1 MDIRVIDVQN
11 LGFRYGRTW
20 VFRDVSFSLQ
30 AGKIA
35 AILGPNGQGKTTL
48 LKSVVGLLKP
58 DSGSATLDGRLGYV
72 AQRNEIAFSYKVIDI
87 VVMGRAAHVGMFRA
101 PGSND
106 YEHARSALAK
116 LQLNHLS
123 EQTFNRLSGGERQL
137 VMIARALASECQ
149 VLILDEPASA
159 LDFRNQDLVLSTLRG
174 LAKDFGLAILMTTH
188 FPQHA
193 AHIADYSLLLQSV
206 DEARWGPSEEM
217 LSEKNLELLFGLPV
231 KRIQVERGD
240 SNHSGIL
247 PLFS

>member
-1 MDIRVIDVQN
+1 MIDVQG

-20 VFRDVSFSLQ
+20 IFRDVEFSLP

-58 DSGSATLDGRLGYV
+58 DTGSATLNGHLGYV

-87 VVMGRAAHVGMFRA
+87 VVMGRAAHIGMFRT
-101 PGSND
+101 PGSKD
-106 YEHARSALAK
+106 Y
-116 LQLNHLS
+116 
-123 EQTFNRLSGGERQL
+123 ERQL

-159 LDFRNQDLVLSTLRG
+159 LDFRNQDLVLSTLRK
-174 LAKDFGLAILMTTH
+174 LAKELNLAILMTTH

-206 DEARWGPSEEM
+206 DEAQWGPSEDM
-217 LSEKNLELLFGLPV
+217 LSEENLERLFGLPV
-231 KRIQVERGD
+231 RRIQVERGNT
-240 SNHSGIL
+240 NHSGIL

>member
-1 MDIRVIDVQN
+1 MIDVQG
-11 LGFRYGRTW
+11 LGFRYDQTW
-20 VFRDVSFSLQ
+20 IFRDVSFSLP
-30 AGKIA
+30 AGNIA

-58 DSGSATLDGRLGYV
+58 ATGSSTLGGRLGYV
-72 AQRNEIAFSYKVIDI
+72 AQRSEIAFSYKVIDI

-101 PGSND
+101 PGSKD
-106 YEHARSALAK
+106 YEHARTALSK
-116 LQLNHLS
+116 LQLQHLS
-123 EQTFNRLSGGERQL
+123 EQPFNRLSGGERQL

-174 LAKDFGLAILMTTH
+174 LAKDLGLAVLMTTH

-193 AHIADYSLLLQSV
+193 AHIADFSLLLQSV
-206 DEARWGPSEEM
+206 DQAQWGPSEEM
-217 LSEKNLELLFGLPV
+217 LSEENLELLFGLPV
-231 KRIQVERGD
+231 KRIQVERGETY
-240 SNHSGIL
+240 HSGIL

>member
-1 MDIRVIDVQN
+1 MIDVQS

-20 VFRDVSFSLQ
+20 IFRDVNFSLP

-58 DSGSATLDGRLGYV
+58 QTGSSILGGRLGYV

-87 VVMGRAAHVGMFRA
+87 VVMGRAAHIGLFRA
-101 PGSND
+101 PESKD
-106 YEHARSALAK
+106 YQHARSALSK
-116 LQLNHLS
+116 LQLEHLS
-123 EQTFNRLSGGERQL
+123 EQPFNRLSGGERQL
-137 VMIARALASECQ
+137 VIIARALASECQ

-174 LAKDFGLAILMTTH
+174 LARDLGLAILMTTH

-193 AHIADYSLLLQSV
+193 AHIADYSLLLQGIDQSQ
-206 DEARWGPSEEM
+206 WGPSVEM
-217 LSEKNLELLFGLPV
+217 LSEENLERLFGLPV
-231 KRIQVERGD
+231 KRIQVARGD
-240 SNHSGIL
+240 ENHSGIL

>member
-1 MDIRVIDVQN
+1 MIDVQD
-11 LGFRYGRTW
+11 LGFRYGKTW
-20 VFRDVSFSLQ
+20 VFQGVNFSLP

-35 AILGPNGQGKTTL
+35 AILGPNGRGKTTL

-58 DSGSATLDGRLGYV
+58 NTGSATLGGRLGYV
-72 AQRNEIAFSYKVIDI
+72 AQRSEIAFSYKVIDI
-87 VVMGRAAHVGMFRA
+87 VVMGRASHVGMFSA
-101 PGSND
+101 PGSID
-106 YEHARSALAK
+106 YEHARSALSK
-116 LQLNHLS
+116 LQLEHLADQS
-123 EQTFNRLSGGERQL
+123 FNRLSGGERQL

-174 LAKDFGLAILMTTH
+174 LAKELGLAILMTTH

-193 AHIADYSLLLQSV
+193 AHIADYSLLLESV
-206 DEARWGPSEEM
+206 DQSQWGSSEEI
-217 LSEKNLELLFGLPV
+217 LSEENLEQLFGLPV

-240 SNHSGIL
+240 SSHSGIL

>member
-1 MDIRVIDVQN
+1 MIEVQG
-11 LGFRYGRTW
+11 LGFRYGKIW
-20 VFRDVSFSLQ
+20 IFRDISFSLP

-58 DSGSATLDGRLGYV
+58 ATGTAKLDGRLGYV
-72 AQRNEIAFSYKVIDI
+72 AQRTEIAFSYKVIDI
-87 VVMGRAAHVGMFRA
+87 VVMGRAAHVGMFQA
-101 PGSND
+101 PRSKD
-106 YEHARSALAK
+106 YEHARNALAR
-116 LQLNHLS
+116 LRLEHLADKH
-123 EQTFNRLSGGERQL
+123 FNLLSGGERQL

-159 LDFRNQDLVLSTLRG
+159 LDFRNQDLVLYTLRE
-174 LAKDFGLAILMTTH
+174 LAKDPGLSILMTTH

-206 DEARWGPSEEM
+206 DESHWGLSEEM
-217 LSEKNLELLFGLPV
+217 LSEEKLELLFGLPV
-231 KRIQVERGD
+231 KKIQLDRGEA
-240 SNHSGIL
+240 SHSGIL